1 MKGSIFTLFLLS
13 FLLAI
18 SEVKSQESLKLCG
31 KDFIRAIIYMCGAS
45 RWRRHLEERLQVQQ
59 ADRENYFH
67 LPNEH
72 EVSEEITAHNLRKL
86 DSAVEELPQG
96 GQPPRGGMWEPRKQ
110 SVKSRRD
117 LSLMCCTAGCSMA
130 DLSSFC

>member
-59 ADRENYFH
+59 
-67 LPNEH
+67 
-72 EVSEEITAHNLRKL
+72 
-86 DSAVEELPQG
+86 
-96 GQPPRGGMWEPRKQ
+96 
-110 SVKSRRD
+110 
-117 LSLMCCTAGCSMA
+117 
-130 DLSSFC
+130 